1 MRAAL
6 ASLLVLLT
14 APAAATSTTEQLH
27 WLAGCWAAVGG
38 EPGSGEQWMAPAGG
52 SMLGT
57 SRTLRR
63 GALREFEFLHIRD
76 TAQGLVLVALP
87 SGQKEAQF
95 AAEKV
100 EARGV
105 VFHNPGHDFPQRVI
119 YESPDA
125 DTLDARIEG
134 QRNGQLRVIRFPMK
148 RAPCPLG
155 AASGGKP

>member
-6 ASLLVLLT
+6 GFLLVLL
-14 APAAATSTTEQLH
+14 ANPAAATPTTEQLH

-52 SMLGT
+52 SMPGT

-76 TAQGLVLVALP
+76 TAQGLVLIALP

-100 EARGV
+100 EARSV
-105 VFHNPGHDFPQRVI
+105 VFHNPAHDFPQRVI

-148 RAPCPLG
+148 RTPCPLG
-155 AASGGKP
+155 VKP

>member
-6 ASLLVLLT
+6 GFLLALL
-14 APAAATSTTEQLH
+14 AAAGHAAPTSEQLH

-52 SMLGT
+52 SMLGS

-63 GALREFEFLHIRD
+63 GAVRDFEHLHIRD
-76 TAQGLVLVALP
+76 TAQGLVLIALP

-100 EARGV
+100 EARSV
-105 VFHNPGHDFPQRVI
+105 VFHNPVHDFPQRVI

-148 RAPCPLG
+148 RAACPLG
-155 AASGGKP
+155 ARP

>member
-6 ASLLVLLT
+6 GFLLALLAVAAHA
-14 APAAATSTTEQLH
+14 APTTKQLH
-27 WLAGCWAAVGG
+27 WLAGCWATVGG

-52 SMLGT
+52 SMLGS

-63 GALREFEFLHIRD
+63 GAVREFEFLHIRD
-76 TAQGLVLVALP
+76 APQGLVLIALP

-100 EARGV
+100 DARAA
-105 VFHNPGHDFPQRVI
+105 VFHNPAHDFPQRVI
-119 YESPDA
+119 YESPDP

-148 RAPCPLG
+148 RAACPLG
-155 AASGGKP
+155 AKP

>member
-1 MRAAL
+1 MRAPL
-6 ASLLVLLT
+6 ALVLALLAGSASAT
-14 APAAATSTTEQLH
+14 ASTEQLG

-38 EPGSGEQWMAPAGG
+38 EAGSGEQWMAPAGG

-76 TAQGLVLVALP
+76 TPQGLVLIALP

-100 EARGV
+100 EARSV
-105 VFHNPGHDFPQRVI
+105 VFHNPAHDFPQRVI
-119 YESPDA
+119 YESPDT

-134 QRNGQLRVIRFPMK
+134 QRGGQSRVIRFPMK
-148 RAPCPLG
+148 RTPCPLG
-155 AASGGKP
+155 VKP

>member
-1 MRAAL
+1 MRAAPGLLLLLL
-6 ASLLVLLT
+6 AGAAGA
-14 APAAATSTTEQLH
+14 APMTEQLH
-27 WLAGCWAAVGG
+27 WLAGCWAPVGG

-52 SMLGT
+52 SMLGS

-63 GALREFEFLHIRD
+63 GVLREFEFLHIRD
-76 TAQGLVLVALP
+76 TAQGLVLIAWP

-95 AAEKV
+95 PAEKV
-100 EARGV
+100 DARGV
-105 VFHNPGHDFPQRVI
+105 IFHNPAHDFPQRVI
-119 YESPDA
+119 YESPDP

-155 AASGGKP
+155 ARP

>member
-6 ASLLVLLT
+6 GFLLALLAASAHA
-14 APAAATSTTEQLH
+14 APTTDQLH
-27 WLAGCWAAVGG
+27 WLAGCWAAAGG
-38 EPGSGEQWMAPAGG
+38 ESGSGEQWMAPAGG

-63 GALREFEFLHIRD
+63 GAVREFEFLHIRD
-76 TAQGLVLVALP
+76 MPQGMVLIALP

-100 EARGV
+100 DARAV
-105 VFHNPGHDFPQRVI
+105 VFHNPAHDFPQRVI

-134 QRNGQLRVIRFPMK
+134 QRDGQLRVIRFPMK
-148 RAPCPLG
+148 RAACPLG
-155 AASGGKP
+155 AKP

>member
-6 ASLLVLLT
+6 GSLLALLAT
-14 APAAATSTTEQLH
+14 ATSAAPTTGQLH

-52 SMLGT
+52 SMLGS

-63 GALREFEFLHIRD
+63 GAVREFEFLHIRD
-76 TAQGLVLVALP
+76 TPQGPVLIALP

-95 AAEKV
+95 AAERV
-100 EARGV
+100 DARAV
-105 VFHNPGHDFPQRVI
+105 VFHNPAHDFPQRVI
-119 YESPDA
+119 YESPDP

-134 QRNGQLRVIRFPMK
+134 QRSGQLRVIRFPMK
-148 RAPCPLG
+148 RVPCPLG
-155 AASGGKP
+155 AQP

>member
-6 ASLLVLLT
+6 GFLLMLLAGAAGAT
-14 APAAATSTTEQLH
+14 ATTAQLH

-38 EPGSGEQWMAPAGG
+38 EAGSGEHWTAPAGG
-52 SMLGT
+52 SMLGV

-63 GALREFEFLHIRD
+63 GAVREFEFLHIRE

-95 AAEKV
+95 AAERV

-105 VFHNPGHDFPQRVI
+105 AFHNPAHDFPQRVI
-119 YESPDA
+119 YQSPDD
-125 DTLDARIEG
+125 DTLDTRVEG
-134 QRNGQLRVIRFPMK
+134 HRNGQLRVVRFALK
-148 RAPCPLG
+148 RTACPLG
-155 AASGGKP
+155 ARP

>member
-1 MRAAL
+1 MRAVSGLLLALL
-6 ASLLVLLT
+6 AST
-14 APAAATSTTEQLH
+14 AAATPSTEQLH

-63 GALREFEFLHIRD
+63 GALREFEFLHVRD
-76 TAQGLVLVALP
+76 SPQGPVLIALP

-95 AAEKV
+95 PAEKL
-100 EARGV
+100 EARSV
-105 VFHNPGHDFPQRVI
+105 VFHNPAHDFPQRVI
-119 YESPDA
+119 YESPDP

-155 AASGGKP
+155 VKP

>member
-1 MRAAL
+1 MHAAL
-6 ASLLVLLT
+6 ALVLALLAGT
-14 APAAATSTTEQLH
+14 ASASPTTDQLG

-52 SMLGT
+52 SMLGV

-63 GALREFEFLHIRD
+63 GAVREFEFLHIRD
-76 TAQGLVLVALP
+76 TPQGLVLVALP
-87 SGQKEAQF
+87 SGQKETQF
-95 AAEKV
+95 AAERV
-100 EARGV
+100 DARGV
-105 VFHNPGHDFPQRVI
+105 VFHNPAHDFPQRVI

-134 QRNGQLRVIRFPMK
+134 LRQGQLRTIRFAMK

-155 AASGGKP
+155 SRP

>member
-6 ASLLVLLT
+6 GSLLALL
-14 APAAATSTTEQLH
+14 AAAAHAAPTTEQLH

-63 GALREFEFLHIRD
+63 GALREFEFLHVRD
-76 TAQGLVLVALP
+76 TPQGLVLVALP
-87 SGQKEAQF
+87 NSQKQAQF

-100 EARGV
+100 
-105 VFHNPGHDFPQRVI
+105 
-119 YESPDA
+119 

-134 QRNGQLRVIRFPMK
+134 QRNGQRRVIRFPMK
-148 RAPCPLG
+148 RAACPLG
-155 AASGGKP
+155 AKP

>member
-6 ASLLVLLT
+6 GFMLALF
-14 APAAATSTTEQLH
+14 AGAAAATPTTEQLQ

-38 EPGSGEQWMAPAGG
+38 EAGSGEQWMAPAGG

-76 TAQGLVLVALP
+76 TPQGLVLIALP

-100 EARGV
+100 EARSV
-105 VFHNPGHDFPQRVI
+105 AFHNPAHDFPQRVI
-119 YESPDA
+119 YESPDP

-134 QRNGQLRVIRFPMK
+134 LRNGQSRVIRFAMK
-148 RAPCPLG
+148 RTPCPLG
-155 AASGGKP
+155 VRP